1 MEKIKAKI
9 KDGAIE
15 VRVTPEKNDGFF
27 DYELDHLTRLRCRGL
42 FKPVKVKGKSLIY
55 LGPQGITLRE
65 KFSQPLSEVET
76 FRYIEQVLNT
86 FRKLTVNKMNPNSL
100 ILNMDYVYINPST
113 DELQF
118 LYLPTNSGR
127 AGVDSFGFLR
137 EMLYS
142 NPMAQ
147 SQPFI
152 RDFEGFL
159 YTLQGFDWEAIE
171 KYIASKHP
179 AIVKAVVQSNAG
191 QEGFPTVVEVNVGQE
206 KRQRREDVSGRSY
219 SENNNQG
226 TSGNSGYS
234 SSGRT
239 SGGVSWIDNNED
251 QNRRMRRPEPAN
263 DKTMQIVWPDDKDPE
278 ATDFFDMDE
287 GTVVMDEAMPEAT
300 LHQQSNNAIYHL
312 KKKNFKIGKRNG
324 DLVIPNNRYIS
335 RSHCEIYLY
344 GGSYFLKD
352 VGSKNGTFLNDTR
365 LEPSSE
371 VELHDGDEIRL
382 ADERF
387 TFEMPSERGFS

>member
-15 VRVTPEKNDGFF
+15 VRVTPEKNDGFI

-118 LYLPTNSGR
+118 LYLPTYSCR
-127 AGVDSFGFLR
+127 AGVDGFGFIR

-142 NPMAQ
+142 APMP
-147 SQPFI
+147 QPLPYVK
-152 RDFEGFL
+152 DFENFL
-159 YTLQGFDWEAIE
+159 YTLQGFDWMAIE
-171 KYIASKHP
+171 NYIAKKHP
-179 AIVKAVVQSNAG
+179 AIVKAVKQSNAG
-191 QEGFPTVVEVNVGQE
+191 QEGFPTVISLESAGGQQNMSPNPGGQSFSQGPVSGGTSSSQSAAGSRTVTGTGPSWMDDSFQARQ
-206 KRQRREDVSGRSY
+206 KRQPQSGS
-219 SENNNQG
+219 
-226 TSGNSGYS
+226 
-234 SSGRT
+234 
-239 SGGVSWIDNNED
+239 
-251 QNRRMRRPEPAN
+251 
-263 DKTMQIVWPDDKDPE
+263 DKTVEMEWDVNGDVTEIYDGPDGTVIMDQPE
-278 ATDFFDMDE
+278 AM
-287 GTVVMDEAMPEAT
+287 
-300 LHQQSNNAIYHL
+300 LHRIANNSITHIT
-312 KKKNFKIGKRNG
+312 KDNFTIGKRNG
-324 DLVIPNNRYIS
+324 DLVIPDNKYIS

-344 GGSYFLKD
+344 SGRYFLKD
-352 VGSKNGTFLNDTR
+352 IGSKNGTFLNDIR

-387 TFEMPSERGFS
+387 TFEMPSERGFA